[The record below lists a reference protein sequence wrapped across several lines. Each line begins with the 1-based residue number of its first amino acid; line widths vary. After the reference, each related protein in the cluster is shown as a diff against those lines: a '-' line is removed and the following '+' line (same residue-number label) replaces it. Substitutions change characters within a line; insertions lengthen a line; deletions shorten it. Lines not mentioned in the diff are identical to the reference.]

1 MPKIA
6 ATEKP
11 RHQSDLSPEQRLL
24 DAVARIST
32 NFVYVVDVDAQTAT
46 DTNRSV
52 LRALGHDTPSP
63 MPLASLTQYL
73 HPDDRELP
81 TSLSA
86 KWAALADDEVCDGER
101 RLRHA
106 DGSYHWFLGRET
118 VLARHDDGR
127 VSKIAGILL
136 DITETKRAEEALR
149 ERERFLRLSQEAGH
163 CGSWE
168 IDFATRRKKWSG
180 ELSRIYGLDP
190 SIEFEGD
197 ITDRMNYVHPD
208 DLDMVT
214 RAMNRVVETKGQAD
228 VEYRIV
234 RDDGQERVV
243 WARGRAVTDSS
254 GRVVRIVGTGVDIT
268 ERKQAEKGLKDNEAL
283 LRGLVETSPIPMLVV
298 SADRDQTV
306 LSMNRRFTE
315 VFGYTLEDIPDIVA
329 WWPKAYPEPAYR
341 MDIERLWT
349 KAIVD
354 ATVANASSI
363 TPVEAFV
370 VCHDGSRR
378 YVVAHMG
385 WFGDRALMLFN
396 DLTDRKR
403 AEDTLQRIS
412 EAITPWTGRDFFRT
426 LANHLSDSCQVDY
439 AFVGMVDEG
448 VPWLARAIAVSRNGH
463 LIDPFSYDLRGTP
476 CEHVLDKSLCHYQT
490 GVQAQFPRDLALAEL
505 GIDSYMGIP
514 LVSSTTGTPLG
525 LIVLL
530 HRSPIP
536 QPDQA
541 EAILRVVA
549 NRASAELERELA
561 EKALRETEARHSAI
575 LESSLDG
582 LIVFDAAG
590 EILEFNA
597 AAEAMFGHRRADAI
611 GRDVAELVMPPALRD
626 EHHHSLERY
635 IDSHASGVGGPRIE
649 MPAVRADGS
658 EFRVELSVVPIGG
671 SGPLLFAGVVR
682 DITNRLMLEEQLRQ
696 SQKLQAI
703 GQLAGGVAHDFN
715 NLLTIIMGYSDV
727 LLASLDADDPVHEA
741 AKHIHDAGER
751 ASLLTRQLLLFG
763 RKAIL
768 ETRPLDLNTV
778 IEHTGTMLRRLLGE
792 DVTFATIL
800 APALRTVRIDRGQIE
815 QVIVNLCLNSRDAMP
830 QGGRITVET
839 CAAAFDR
846 SFCRLQPAY
855 KPGRFVELAIR
866 DNGAGMSDDVKTH
879 LFEPFFT
886 TKGPGKGTG
895 LGLATVYGI
904 VQQAGGFIV
913 VESLLGAG
921 TTMRV
926 FLPANEAREP
936 NETKDV
942 RESPAAGRET
952 VLLVEDEEGVRRLA
966 RLSLEKHGYTVL
978 SASSG
983 PEALAIADAHADAI
997 DILVTDVVMAGMTGP
1012 EVFEHLRLRRPTLKV
1027 LFMSGY
1033 NDDEVVRRGIVDA
1046 RSTFIQKPFAL
1057 STIPKKVREVL
1068 GAA

>member
-1 MPKIA
+1 MSKTA
-6 ATEKP
+6 TTEKP
-11 RHQSDLSPEQRLL
+11 ARQDDLSPEHRLL
-24 DAVARIST
+24 DAVDRIST

-46 DTNRSV
+46 YTNHSV
-52 LRALGHDTPSP
+52 LRALGHDAPSP
-63 MPLASLTQYL
+63 MPLAGLVHYL
-73 HPDDRELP
+73 HPDDLDLL
-81 TSLSA
+81 TSLPA
-86 KWAALADDEVCDGER
+86 KWAALADDEVCNGER

-118 VLARHDDGR
+118 VLARHEDGR
-127 VSKIAGILL
+127 VSQIAGVLL
-136 DITETKRAEEALR
+136 DITQTKRAEEALR

-168 IDFATRRKKWSG
+168 IDFATRRKKWSA
-180 ELSRIYGLDP
+180 ELSRIYGLDA
-190 SIEFEGD
+190 SVEFDGD
-197 ITDRMNYVHPD
+197 ITERVNYIHPD
-208 DLDMVT
+208 DRDMVFGV
-214 RAMNRVVETKGQAD
+214 MNRLVETKSPTD

-243 WARGRAVTDSS
+243 WERGRAVTDSS
-254 GRVVRIVGTGVDIT
+254 GSVVRMVGTAVDIT
-268 ERKQAEKGLKDNEAL
+268 ERKQAEKSLKDNETL

-329 WWPKAYPEPAYR
+329 WWPKAYPDPTYR

-349 KAIVD
+349 SAIVD

-370 VCHDGSRR
+370 ACRDGSRR

-385 WFGDRALMLFN
+385 WFGDRALVLFN

-412 EAITPWTGRDFFRT
+412 EAITPWTGPDFFRT

-439 AFVGMVDEG
+439 AFIAMVDEG
-448 VPWLARAIAVSRNGH
+448 TPWLGRAIAVSRNGH
-463 LIDPFSYDLRGTP
+463 LIDNFSYDLRGTP
-476 CEHVLDKSLCHYQT
+476 CEQVVGKSLCHYPT
-490 GVQAQFPRDLALAEL
+490 GVQKAFPRDLALVEL
-505 GIDSYMGIP
+505 AIDSYMGIP
-514 LVSSTTGTPLG
+514 LVSSTTGNALG

-536 QPDQA
+536 QPHQA
-541 EAILRVVA
+541 ETILRVVA

-611 GRDVAELVMPPALRD
+611 GRDVADLVMPPALRD
-626 EHHHSLERY
+626 EHHRSLERY
-635 IDSHASGVGGPRIE
+635 IDSHTSVTGGRRIE
-649 MPAVRADGS
+649 MPAVRADGT

-671 SGPLLFAGVVR
+671 TGPLLFAGVVR
-682 DITNRLMLEEQLRQ
+682 DITRRLMLEEQLRQ

-727 LLASLDADDPVHEA
+727 LLASLDGNDPVHEA
-741 AKHIHDAGER
+741 AQHIHDAGER

-778 IEHTGTMLRRLLGE
+778 IERTGTMLRRLLGE

-800 APALRTVRIDRGQIE
+800 APALSTVKIDRGQIE
-815 QVIVNLCLNSRDAMP
+815 QIIINLCLNSRDAMP
-830 QGGRITVET
+830 KGGRITVET
-839 CAAAFDR
+839 RAAAFDYA
-846 SFCRLQPAY
+846 FCRLQPAY

-866 DNGAGMSDDVKTH
+866 DTGIGMSDGVKAH

-886 TKGPGKGTG
+886 TKVPGKGTG

-913 VESLLGAG
+913 VETLLAAG

-936 NETKDV
+936 NQAKELL
-942 RESPAAGRET
+942 EAPAVGRET

-966 RLSLEKHGYTVL
+966 RFSLEKHGYTVL
-978 SASSG
+978 SAGSG
-983 PEALAIADAHADAI
+983 HEALAIAEAHPNAI
-997 DILVTDVVMAGMTGP
+997 DILVTDVVMAGMTGR
-1012 EVFEHLRLRRPTLKV
+1012 EVFEQLRLRRPTLKV

-1046 RSTFIQKPFAL
+1046 KSTFIQKPFAL
-1057 STIPKKVREVL
+1057 STIPKKVRDVL

>member
-1 MPKIA
+1 M
-6 ATEKP
+6 
-11 RHQSDLSPEQRLL
+11 
-24 DAVARIST
+24 
-32 NFVYVVDVDAQTAT
+32 
-46 DTNRSV
+46 
-52 LRALGHDTPSP
+52 
-63 MPLASLTQYL
+63 
-73 HPDDRELP
+73 
-81 TSLSA
+81 
-86 KWAALADDEVCDGER
+86 
-101 RLRHA
+101 
-106 DGSYHWFLGRET
+106 
-118 VLARHDDGR
+118 
-127 VSKIAGILL
+127 
-136 DITETKRAEEALR
+136 
-149 ERERFLRLSQEAGH
+149 
-163 CGSWE
+163 
-168 IDFATRRKKWSG
+168 
-180 ELSRIYGLDP
+180 
-190 SIEFEGD
+190 
-197 ITDRMNYVHPD
+197 
-208 DLDMVT
+208 
-214 RAMNRVVETKGQAD
+214 
-228 VEYRIV
+228 
-234 RDDGQERVV
+234 
-243 WARGRAVTDSS
+243 
-254 GRVVRIVGTGVDIT
+254 
-268 ERKQAEKGLKDNEAL
+268 
-283 LRGLVETSPIPMLVV
+283 
-298 SADRDQTV
+298 
-306 LSMNRRFTE
+306 
-315 VFGYTLEDIPDIVA
+315 
-329 WWPKAYPEPAYR
+329 
-341 MDIERLWT
+341 
-349 KAIVD
+349 
-354 ATVANASSI
+354 ANASSI

-370 VCHDGSRR
+370 ACHDGSRR

-476 CEHVLDKSLCHYQT
+476 CEHVLGKSLCHYQT

-635 IDSHASGVGGPRIE
+635 IDSHASGIGGPRIE

-658 EFRVELSVVPIGG
+658 EFRVELSVIPIGG

-800 APALRTVRIDRGQIE
+800 APALSTVRIDRGQIE

-839 CAAAFDR
+839 CAAAFDS

-855 KPGRFVELAIR
+855 KPGRFVELAIG
-866 DNGAGMSDDVKTH
+866 DNGVGHERRREDPPVRTVLHDQ
-879 LFEPFFT
+879 
-886 TKGPGKGTG
+886 GPREGNGTG
-895 LGLATVYGI
+895 
-904 VQQAGGFIV
+904 AGDG
-913 VESLLGAG
+913 
-921 TTMRV
+921 
-926 FLPANEAREP
+926 
-936 NETKDV
+936 V
-942 RESPAAGRET
+942 RDRAAGWR
-952 VLLVEDEEGVRRLA
+952 LHRRSRACSEQA
-966 RLSLEKHGYTVL
+966 RRCGCFCPPTKHASRTRRRMYGSRRPRAARPFYSSRTKRAFDGWPGCRWRSTGTRSS

-1033 NDDEVVRRGIVDA
+1033 NDDEVVRRGIVDR